1 MDVCNLA
8 PARESNVPKGGSI
21 RFGRAAFHQH
31 WCRSDANVEAGGV
44 DGLLTGG
51 KLIVCRCSLARFD
64 SATRQDIKKPYIC
77 GYMVFLQAEFEEQ
90 NHSGH
95 LVFMLAVNLAGGIH
109 LLYWGMWSY
118 WRADLRLALDMKAV
132 YTTRVRSDA
141 NVEAR
146 SFKGAKLPNLVYP
159 GEDWPLKDSMKQAR
173 SKIASLFA
181 AALLKAASAATTVL
195 AEVLV
200 FSQLSP
206 WYLTGVVFT
215 VLAEAARIPEGGV
228 LGFCLSL
235 GFDASVAAFRPCE
248 EQDRR
253 TCLAFRGD

>member
-1 MDVCNLA
+1 
-8 PARESNVPKGGSI
+8 ARLGMPNCT
-21 RFGRAAFHQH
+21 Q
-31 WCRSDANVEAGGV
+31 SDANVEAGGV
-44 DGLLTGG
+44 DGLLTG
-51 KLIVCRCSLARFD
+51 
-64 SATRQDIKKPYIC
+64 